1 MTYLD
6 TNVIV
11 SYINEKDPLHEK
23 ALKVVNSLNKRTI
36 SKLVVLEL
44 YSVFSRVSGLQGLE
58 LDALVEYSIEAT
70 KSELKD
76 VDLNEAFSLA
86 MEYSGALKLK
96 TLDLLH
102 IIIASMI
109 DDSIATFD
117 NDIIKREKEIL
128 KLLGIRVVKI
138 P

>member
-11 SYINEKDPLHEK
+11 SYINEKDSLHEK
-23 ALKVVNSLNKRTI
+23 ALKLVNSLDKRTI
-36 SKLVVLEL
+36 SKLVILEL

-58 LDALVEYSIEAT
+58 LEALVEYSIEAT
-70 KSELKD
+70 GSELKD
-76 VDLNEAFSLA
+76 VDLNEVFRLA
-86 MEYSGALKLK
+86 IEYSGALKLK

-102 IIIASMI
+102 VTIASMI
-109 DDSIATFD
+109 DGSIATFD
-117 NDIIKREKEIL
+117 NDIINKDKEL
-128 KLLGIRVVKI
+128 MKLLGLRVVKV

>member
-1 MTYLD
+1 MD
-6 TNVIV
+6 INAIV

-23 ALKVVNSLNKRTI
+23 ALKLVNSLDKRTI

-58 LDALVEYSIEAT
+58 LDALVEYSIEST

-86 MEYSGALKLK
+86 IEYSGALKLK

-102 IIIASMI
+102 VIIASTI
-109 DDSIATFD
+109 DFSIATFD
-117 NDIIKREKEIL
+117 SDIIERKK
-128 KLLGIRVVKI
+128 KY
-138 P
+138 